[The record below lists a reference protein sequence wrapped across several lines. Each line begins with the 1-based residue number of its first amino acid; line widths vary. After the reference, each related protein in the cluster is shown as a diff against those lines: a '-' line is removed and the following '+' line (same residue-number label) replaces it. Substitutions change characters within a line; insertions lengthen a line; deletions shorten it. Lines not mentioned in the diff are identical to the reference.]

1 LSTKQTPSKYEKMNQ
16 LLRQVHVERFGDPEK
31 RENEWEEKDV
41 EMEESE
47 DYYKTYNSIL
57 RQAFLQRHTVF
68 EHE

>member
-1 LSTKQTPSKYEKMNQ
+1 MNQ

-47 DYYKTYNSIL
+47 DYYKTHNSIL